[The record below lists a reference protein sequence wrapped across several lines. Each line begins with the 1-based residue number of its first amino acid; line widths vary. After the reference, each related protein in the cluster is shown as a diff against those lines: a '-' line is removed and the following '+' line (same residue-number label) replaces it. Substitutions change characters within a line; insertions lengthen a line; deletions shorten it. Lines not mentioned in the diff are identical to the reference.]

1 MLIRLNQFR
10 FGQNR
15 KSAKRD
21 RNIMAGSTVGF
32 IGLGY
37 MGEGMAANLMAKG
50 NTLVVMANRRRDAVD
65 RLVAAGAR
73 EVASAAEM
81 ASQVDAI
88 FLCVTGS
95 PEVEAIIE
103 GENGVL
109 SGAKPGL
116 LVIDC
121 STAEP
126 DSTLRLAHVLA
137 AKGASLVDAPLGGTP
152 AGAKAGTL
160 QALVGASDAD
170 FARAEPLIACWAATI
185 AHVGP
190 VGAGHKMKLI
200 NNFLSLGYASLYSE
214 ALALGAKVGISAET
228 FHSVIGKGR
237 MRCGFYDTFMTYVIE
252 RDENAHQFTIANAY
266 KDLRYLAGMADNA
279 SAVNPLGSAV
289 KNQFAAMAAAG
300 QAEKYVPMLS
310 DFVAEANGV
319 KPKR

>member
-1 MLIRLNQFR
+1 MT
-10 FGQNR
+10 
-15 KSAKRD
+15 AK
-21 RNIMAGSTVGF
+21 TVGF

-37 MGEGMAANLMAKG
+37 MGEGMAANLLAKG
-50 NTLVVMANRRRDAVD
+50 NQLVVMANRKRDAVE

-73 EVASAAEM
+73 EVKSAAEM
-81 ASQVDAI
+81 AAACDAI
-88 FLCVTGS
+88 FICVTGS
-95 PEVEAIIE
+95 PEVEAVIE
-103 GENGVL
+103 GEGGIL
-109 SGAKPGL
+109 AGARPGL

-126 DSTLRLAHVLA
+126 DSTLRLAAAMA
-137 AKGASLVDAPLGGTP
+137 AKGVSLVDAPLGGTP

-185 AHVGP
+185 VHVGP

-200 NNFLSLGYASLYSE
+200 NNFLSLGYASLYAE
-214 ALALGAKVGISAET
+214 ALALGAKVGIDAET

-237 MRCGFYDTFMTYVIE
+237 MRCGFYDTFMTYVLT
-252 RDENAHQFTIANAY
+252 RDENAHPFTISNAY
-266 KDLRYLAGMADNA
+266 KDLRYLAAMAD
-279 SAVNPLGSAV
+279 SARLVSPMGSTV

-300 QAEKYVPMLS
+300 QSEKFVPMLA

-319 KPKR
+319 E

>member
-1 MLIRLNQFR
+1 MT
-10 FGQNR
+10 G
-15 KSAKRD
+15 K
-21 RNIMAGSTVGF
+21 TVGF

-37 MGEGMAANLMAKG
+37 MGEGMAANLLAKG
-50 NTLVVMANRRRDAVD
+50 NTLLVTANRRREAVD
-65 RLVAAGAR
+65 RLVAAGAV

-81 ASQVDAI
+81 AERADAI

-95 PEVEAIIE
+95 PEVEAVIE
-103 GENGVL
+103 GKGGILE
-109 SGAKPGL
+109 GARPGL
-116 LVIDC
+116 LVIDT

-126 DSTLRLAHVLA
+126 DSTLRLSAVLA

-152 AGAKAGTL
+152 AGARAGTL
-160 QALVGASDAD
+160 QALVGASDVD
-170 FARAEPLIACWAATI
+170 FVRAEPLIACWAATI

-228 FHSVIGKGR
+228 FHSVIGQGR
-237 MRCGFYDTFMTYVIE
+237 MRCGFYDTFMTYVIT
-252 RDENAHQFTIANAY
+252 RDENAHQFTISNAT
-266 KDLRYLAGMADNA
+266 KDLRYLAAMADTA
-279 SAVNPLGSAV
+279 GIVNPLGSAV

-319 KPKR
+319 KREG

>member
-1 MLIRLNQFR
+1 MT
-10 FGQNR
+10 G
-15 KSAKRD
+15 K
-21 RNIMAGSTVGF
+21 TVGF

-50 NTLVVMANRRRDAVD
+50 NTLLVTANRRREAVD
-65 RLVAAGAR
+65 RLVAGGAI

-81 ASQVDAI
+81 AERADAI

-95 PEVEAIIE
+95 PEVEAVIE
-103 GENGVL
+103 GKGGILE
-109 SGAKPGL
+109 GARPGL
-116 LVIDC
+116 LVIDT

-126 DSTLRLAHVLA
+126 DSTLRLAEVLA

-170 FARAEPLIACWAATI
+170 FDRAQPLIACWAATI

-228 FHSVIGKGR
+228 FHSVIGQGR
-237 MRCGFYDTFMTYVIE
+237 MRCGFYDTFMTYVIT
-252 RDENAHQFTIANAY
+252 RDENAHQFTISNAY
-266 KDLRYLAGMADNA
+266 KDLRYLTAMADTA
-279 SAVNPLGSAV
+279 GIVNPLGSTV

-300 QAEKYVPMLS
+300 EAEKYVPMLS
-310 DFVAEANGV
+310 DFVAAANGV
-319 KPKR
+319 KREG

>member
-1 MLIRLNQFR
+1 MQDR
-10 FGQNR
+10 
-15 KSAKRD
+15 AKT
-21 RNIMAGSTVGF
+21 TVGF

-37 MGEGMAANLMAKG
+37 MGEGMAANLLAKG
-50 NTLVVMANRRRDAVD
+50 NALVVMANRKRDAVE
-65 RLVAAGAR
+65 RLVADGAS
-73 EVASAAEM
+73 EVKTAAEM
-81 ASQVDAI
+81 AALSDAT

-103 GENGVL
+103 GPDGIL
-109 SGAKPGL
+109 AGGKPGL
-116 LVIDC
+116 MVIDC

-126 DSTLRLAHVLA
+126 DSTLRLAEVLA
-137 AKGASLVDAPLGGTP
+137 KKGMSLVDAPLGGTP

-160 QALVGASDAD
+160 QALVGASDED

-200 NNFLSLGYASLYSE
+200 NNFLSLGYAALYSE
-214 ALALGAKVGISAET
+214 ALALGQKVGISPET
-228 FHSVIGKGR
+228 FHSVIGQGR
-237 MRCGFYDTFMTYVIE
+237 MRCGFYDTFMTYVIK

-266 KDLRYLAGMADNA
+266 KDLRYLSGMAD
-279 SAVNPLGSAV
+279 SARLVNPMGSAV

-300 QAEKYVPMLS
+300 QAERYVPMLS

-319 KPKR
+319 DVK

>member
-1 MLIRLNQFR
+1 MQDR
-10 FGQNR
+10 
-15 KSAKRD
+15 AKT
-21 RNIMAGSTVGF
+21 TVGF

-37 MGEGMAANLMAKG
+37 MGEGMAANLLAKG
-50 NTLVVMANRRRDAVD
+50 NALVVMANRKRDAVE
-65 RLVAAGAR
+65 RLVADGAS
-73 EVASAAEM
+73 EVKTAAEM
-81 ASQVDAI
+81 AALSDAI

-103 GENGVL
+103 GPDGIL
-109 SGAKPGL
+109 AGGKPGL
-116 LVIDC
+116 MVIDC

-126 DSTLRLAHVLA
+126 DSTLRLAEVLA
-137 AKGASLVDAPLGGTP
+137 KKGMSLVDAPLGGTP

-160 QALVGASDAD
+160 QALVGASDED

-200 NNFLSLGYASLYSE
+200 NNFLSLGYAALYSE
-214 ALALGAKVGISAET
+214 ALALGQKVGISPET
-228 FHSVIGKGR
+228 FHSVIGQGR
-237 MRCGFYDTFMTYVIE
+237 MRCGFYDTFMTYVIK

-266 KDLRYLAGMADNA
+266 KDLRYLSGMAD
-279 SAVNPLGSAV
+279 SARLVNPMGSAV

-300 QAEKYVPMLS
+300 QAERYVPMLS

-319 KPKR
+319 DVK

>member
-1 MLIRLNQFR
+1 MTGR
-10 FGQNR
+10 
-15 KSAKRD
+15 
-21 RNIMAGSTVGF
+21 TVGF

-37 MGEGMAANLMAKG
+37 MGEGMAANLLAKG
-50 NTLVVMANRRRDAVD
+50 NALLVMANRRRDAVD

-81 ASQVDAI
+81 ASLADAI

-95 PEVEAIIE
+95 PEVENVVE
-103 GENGVL
+103 GEKGIL
-109 SGAKPGL
+109 EGAKPGL
-116 LVIDC
+116 MVIDC

-126 DSTLRLAHVLA
+126 DSTLRLAALLEA
-137 AKGASLVDAPLGGTP
+137 RGASMVDAPLGGTP

-160 QALVGASDAD
+160 QALVGASDED
-170 FARAEPLIACWAATI
+170 FARSQPLIACWAATI

-252 RDENAHQFTIANAY
+252 RDENAHQFTIANAT
-266 KDLRYLAGMADNA
+266 KDLRYLAAMSDTAG
-279 SAVNPLGSAV
+279 AVNPLGSAV

-300 QAEKYVPMLS
+300 EAEKFVPMLS
-310 DFVAEANGV
+310 DFVAKANGV
-319 KPKR
+319 KREG